1 MGLISNA
8 INKVVKVI
16 LKPLTPIIDPIIA
29 LAIALVKLGELI
41 TNLMKI
47 IPKILNLFA
56 IFTDPAK
63 VIKDI
68 FFGLF
73 TGVYMILEATLD
85 MIFGD
90 MYRAMGGEVDEGD
103 NGGSMDDG
111 SKCIPPSMVKLIL
124 LVLCPPLAV
133 MLEVGLAGLLYVL
146 ICCFLTY
153 FFYFPGLI
161 YGSLFVL
168 C

>member
-1 MGLISNA
+1 MMDAIIS
-8 INKVVKVI
+8 
-16 LKPLTPIIDPIIA
+16 LGQ
-29 LAIALVKLGELI
+29 LAIKLPVFI
-41 TNLMKI
+41 FNIMKI
-47 IPKILNLFA
+47 MPKLLNLFA
-56 IFTDPAK
+56 IFTDPGK

-73 TGVYMILEATLD
+73 TGIYMVLEATLD

-90 MYRAMGGEVDEGD
+90 MYRAMGGEVDEGG
-103 NGGSMDDG
+103 NAGSMDDG

-153 FFYFPGLI
+153 LFYFPGLI

>member
-1 MGLISNA
+1 MMDAIIS
-8 INKVVKVI
+8 
-16 LKPLTPIIDPIIA
+16 LGQ
-29 LAIALVKLGELI
+29 LAIKLPVFI
-41 TNLMKI
+41 FNIMKI
-47 IPKILNLFA
+47 MPKLLNLFA
-56 IFTDPAK
+56 IFTDPGK

-73 TGVYMILEATLD
+73 TGIYMVLEATLD

-90 MYRAMGGEVDEGD
+90 MYRAMGGEVDEGG
-103 NGGSMDDG
+103 NSGSMDEG
-111 SKCIPPSMVKLIL
+111 SKCIPTSMVKLIL

>member
-1 MGLISNA
+1 MGWNEMMDAIIS
-8 INKVVKVI
+8 
-16 LKPLTPIIDPIIA
+16 LGQ
-29 LAIALVKLGELI
+29 LAIKLPVFI
-41 TNLMKI
+41 FNIMKI
-47 IPKILNLFA
+47 MPKLLNLFA
-56 IFTDPAK
+56 IFTDPGK

-73 TGVYMILEATLD
+73 TGIYMVLEATLD

-90 MYRAMGGEVDEGD
+90 MYRAMGGEVDEGG
-103 NGGSMDDG
+103 NAGSMDDG

-153 FFYFPGLI
+153 LFYFPGLI

>member
-1 MGLISNA
+1 MGWNEMMDAIIS
-8 INKVVKVI
+8 
-16 LKPLTPIIDPIIA
+16 LGQ
-29 LAIALVKLGELI
+29 LAIKLPVFI
-41 TNLMKI
+41 FNIMKI
-47 IPKILNLFA
+47 MPKLLNLFA
-56 IFTDPAK
+56 IFTDPGK

-73 TGVYMILEATLD
+73 TGIYMVLEATLD

-90 MYRAMGGEVDEGD
+90 MYRAMGGEVDEGG

-153 FFYFPGLI
+153 LFYFPGLI

>member
-1 MGLISNA
+1 MFIDVALSPLSPIF
-8 INKVVKVI
+8 
-16 LKPLTPIIDPIIA
+16 KPIVDIG
-29 LAIALVKLGELI
+29 IALVKLTMFLIELI
-41 TNLMKI
+41 KI
-47 IPKILNLFA
+47 LPKIVNLFI

-73 TGVYMILEATLD
+73 TGVYMVLEATLD

-90 MYRAMGGEVDEGD
+90 MYRAMGGEVDEGG
-103 NGGSMDDG
+103 NSGSMDEG

>member
-1 MGLISNA
+1 MMDAIIS
-8 INKVVKVI
+8 
-16 LKPLTPIIDPIIA
+16 LGQ
-29 LAIALVKLGELI
+29 LAIKLPVFI
-41 TNLMKI
+41 FNIMKI
-47 IPKILNLFA
+47 MPKLLNLFA
-56 IFTDPAK
+56 IFTDPGK

-73 TGVYMILEATLD
+73 TGIYMVLEATLD

-90 MYRAMGGEVDEGD
+90 MYRAMGGEVDEGG

-153 FFYFPGLI
+153 LFYFPGLI

>member
-1 MGLISNA
+1 MMDAIIS
-8 INKVVKVI
+8 
-16 LKPLTPIIDPIIA
+16 LGQ
-29 LAIALVKLGELI
+29 LAIKLPVFI
-41 TNLMKI
+41 FNIMKI
-47 IPKILNLFA
+47 MPKLLNLFA
-56 IFTDPAK
+56 IFTDPGK

-73 TGVYMILEATLD
+73 TGIYMVLEATLD

-90 MYRAMGGEVDEGD
+90 MYRAMGGEIDEGG
-103 NGGSMDDG
+103 NSGSMDEG